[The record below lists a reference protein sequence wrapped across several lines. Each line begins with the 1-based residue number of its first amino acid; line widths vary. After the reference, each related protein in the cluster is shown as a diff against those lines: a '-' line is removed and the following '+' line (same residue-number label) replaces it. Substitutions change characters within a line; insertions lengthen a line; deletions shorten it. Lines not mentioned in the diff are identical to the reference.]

1 MSGILDS
8 QTRVFDVLV
17 TQEGKRQIAAG
28 DLRICYASFSDDS
41 TFYKEDLVSGSEDTS
56 NRIFFEA
63 SNLPQ
68 DAIMFEAN
76 DSGRLQSFKN
86 INGINVS
93 NGQIIT
99 NTSQVMS
106 GTILSGSTN
115 LQETSTGAAFSSLAD
130 DLLQSSIDNF
140 KLLRVIGSHES
151 LLDDDQFVVSTND
164 ITFTINVGL
173 PIPNKFKT
181 YNQLTNVEGLISDP
195 RLSNAINFK
204 FLPPHNK
211 LSTSITTNL
220 LGNYVPMG
228 LLESLSIND
237 IVQEI
242 DFYDKSGFSKEIR
255 FNRTSQKNNIVGQFF
270 EISNSDV
277 KKLDV
282 IDYGRH
288 PWNDNQTVKWWHVF
302 FVGKVFVDQNGDDT
316 FIHLF
321 TVVFS

>member
-1 MSGILDS
+1 MSGILDNQS
-8 QTRVFDVLV
+8 RVFDVLV

-28 DLRICYASFSDDS
+28 DLRICYASFSDDD
-41 TFYKEDLVSGSEDTS
+41 TFYKQDLVSGSEDTS

-68 DAIMFEAN
+68 DSIIFEAN
-76 DSGRLQSFKN
+76 DSGRLSPFKN
-86 INGINVS
+86 INGIKVL

-106 GTILSGSTN
+106 GTILSGATI
-115 LQETSTGAAFSSLAD
+115 LQETTTGAAFSSLAE

-151 LLDDDQFVVSTND
+151 LLDDDQFIVSTND
-164 ITFTINVGL
+164 VTFYVNDVL
-173 PIPNKFKT
+173 PIPSTFKT
-181 YNQLTNVEGLISDP
+181 YNQLANVEGLISDP
-195 RLSNAINFK
+195 RLSDVINFK
-204 FLPPHNK
+204 FLPPQNK
-211 LSTSITTNL
+211 KTSTVPSL
-220 LGNYVPMG
+220 LGNYIPLG
-228 LLESLSIND
+228 LTEKLTIDD
-237 IVQEI
+237 IVKEI
-242 DFYDKSGFSKEIR
+242 NFYDQHGMSHEIK

-270 EISNSDV
+270 EMSNSEV

-288 PWNDNQTVKWWHVF
+288 PWKDNQNIVWWHIF

-316 FIHLF
+316 FVHLF
-321 TVVFS
+321 TIIFS

>member
-1 MSGILDS
+1 MSGILNN

-28 DLRICYASFSDDS
+28 DLRICYASFSDDD
-41 TFYKEDLVSGSEDTS
+41 TFYKQDLISGSEDTS
-56 NRIFFEA
+56 NRIFFET

-68 DAIMFEAN
+68 DLITFEAN
-76 DSGRLQSFKN
+76 DSGRLTPFKN
-86 INGINVS
+86 INGINVL
-93 NGQIIT
+93 NGQITT

-106 GTILSGSTN
+106 GTILSGTTI
-115 LQETSTGAAFSSLAD
+115 LQETSTGAAFSSLAS

-151 LLDDDQFVVSTND
+151 LLDDDQFIISTNN
-164 ITFTINVGL
+164 ITFHINDDL
-173 PIPNKFKT
+173 PIPSTFKT

-195 RLSNAINFK
+195 RLSDAINFK
-204 FLPPHNK
+204 FLPPQNK
-211 LSTSITTNL
+211 KTSSIINP
-220 LGNYVPMG
+220 LGNYIPLG
-228 LLESLSIND
+228 LIDKLSIDD
-237 IVQEI
+237 IVKEI
-242 DFYDKSGFSKEIR
+242 EFYDQRGFSQEIR
-255 FNRTSQKNNIVGQFF
+255 FNRTSQKNNIIGQFF
-270 EISNSDV
+270 EISNSEI

-288 PWNDNQTVKWWHVF
+288 PWKDTQNIIWWHVF

-321 TVVFS
+321 TIVFS